1 MKNTKG
7 NLRLKKVTKREYQFL
22 YDLLLERNPIVNI
35 SHKKMPTYEEH
46 VKFVGSPPYSK
57 WYIIF
62 YSGKECGSIYLSK
75 TDEIGI
81 FLKKG
86 LAKKGI
92 GSNALKILMKE
103 NPRRRYLANINPKN
117 KNSIRFFKKHHF
129 KLLQHTYELSK
140 NRYKM

>member
-1 MKNTKG
+1 MKKIKE
-7 NLRLKKVTKREYQFL
+7 NLRLKNVTKEEYPFL
-22 YDLLLERNPIVNI
+22 FDLLLERNPIVNI
-35 SHKKMPTYEEH
+35 SHKKIPTYKEH
-46 VKFVGSPPYSK
+46 VKFVSSRPYSK

-62 YSGKECGSIYLSK
+62 YSGKKCGSIYLSK

-86 LAKKGI
+86 MAKKGI
-92 GSNALKILMKE
+92 GSKALKILMKE
-103 NPRRRYLANINPKN
+103 NPRKRYLANINPKN

-140 NRYKM
+140 HR

>member
-1 MKNTKG
+1 MKSTKE
-7 NLRLKKVTKREYQFL
+7 NLRLKKVTKRECPFL
-22 YDLLLERNPIVNI
+22 YDLLLERNPIFNI

-46 VKFVGSPPYSK
+46 VKFVSSRPYSK

-75 TDEIGI
+75 NDEIGI

-86 LAKKGI
+86 LTKKGI
-92 GSNALKILMKE
+92 GNKALKILMKE

-129 KLLQHTYELSK
+129 KLLQYTYELSK
-140 NRYKM
+140 YR